1 MHAPHPA
8 INGVEALLFSPT
20 AVNSDSP
27 LQGQEVWWEG
37 SGVRWEELRAGHPQV
52 CGEMDLHD
60 SPTDM
65 RTGMP
70 TNKTGALDRILAGKC
85 FASTQISLGGALHK
99 HAVVRGKGGGVEEGH
114 CTSMQW

>member
-1 MHAPHPA
+1 M
-8 INGVEALLFSPT
+8 
-20 AVNSDSP
+20 
-27 LQGQEVWWEG
+27 W
-37 SGVRWEELRAGHPQV
+37 WEELRAGHPQV

-65 RTGMP
+65 RTGMT

-85 FASTQISLGGALHK
+85 CTSTQISLGGALHK

-114 CTSMQW
+114 CSADRTSTWGGEGEEEGEGEGSCSKCTVQVPSCRGHDQNSI